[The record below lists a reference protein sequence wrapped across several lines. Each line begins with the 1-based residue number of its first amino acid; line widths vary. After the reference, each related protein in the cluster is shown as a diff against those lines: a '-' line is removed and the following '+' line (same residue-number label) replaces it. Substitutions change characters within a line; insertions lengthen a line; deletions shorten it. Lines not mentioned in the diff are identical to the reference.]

1 MATENFKSNLITGL
15 VAGLA
20 ATLLA
25 PVLRP
30 FLANASR
37 SLTKATIKGSIHLY
51 EKGHESFAELG
62 ETVDDLMAEVR
73 SEMETGAQGGAVV
86 ASGTQAATAQG
97 KTAPPSPQL
106 RPGSDTSQGSAT
118 SAAVQPGQAGK
129 APQSPPAPPAPE
141 ASPGNQRSENAQ
153 GRPSTQGE

>member
-1 MATENFKSNLITGL
+1 MASENFKSNLITGL

-37 SLTKATIKGSIHLY
+37 SLTKATIKGGVLLY
-51 EKGHESFAELG
+51 EKGRESFAELG

-73 SEMETGAQGGAVV
+73 SEMETGGEGSAGV
-86 ASGTQAATAQG
+86 ASETEAT
-97 KTAPPSPQL
+97 
-106 RPGSDTSQGSAT
+106 
-118 SAAVQPGQAGK
+118 
-129 APQSPPAPPAPE
+129 
-141 ASPGNQRSENAQ
+141 NAQ
-153 GRPSTQGE
+153 GRTTPS

>member
-1 MATENFKSNLITGL
+1 MASENFKSNLIVGL
-15 VAGLA
+15 VAGVG

-51 EKGHESFAELG
+51 EKGRESFAELG

-73 SEMETGAQGGAVV
+73 SEMETGVEGSAAV
-86 ASGTQAATAQG
+86 ASGIQAA
-97 KTAPPSPQL
+97 
-106 RPGSDTSQGSAT
+106 
-118 SAAVQPGQAGK
+118 
-129 APQSPPAPPAPE
+129 
-141 ASPGNQRSENAQ
+141 NAQ
-153 GRPSTQGE
+153 GRTTPS

>member
-37 SLTKATIKGSIHLY
+37 SLTKATIKGGVLLY
-51 EKGHESFAELG
+51 EKGRESFAELG
-62 ETVDDLMAEVR
+62 ETVDDLMAEVK

-97 KTAPPSPQL
+97 KTAPPSPPP
-106 RPGSDTSQGSAT
+106 RPDSDTNQSSAT
-118 SAAVQPGQAGK
+118 TAPRTEAGK
-129 APQSPPAPPAPE
+129 VPQGPPAPPTAE
-141 ASPGNQRSENAQ
+141 AGQDVQRSEAQ
-153 GRPSTQGE
+153 GQPPTQRE